1 VTVNSWIARHRLLV
15 VVLVIVVGGLVVL
28 RGYTWQFQRSCAD
41 AHPPEQFVSVDGIR
55 LHYVERGAGPPVVLL
70 HGDGGSTLDFTM
82 SPLVELLAERYRVI
96 AIDRPGHGHSDPA
109 ATPGSLREQAT
120 LVRGAVLSLEE
131 EEPVLVGHS
140 RGASVVAAIL
150 DRYPEAVA
158 AAVSVGGDM
167 LGETDPGEYGAYRPG
182 SLPVVGSLLVGTVYA
197 PAVRA
202 NDYAL
207 LRDGL
212 DRAFAPEGPAPDDY
226 VEAYGCQWVRP
237 SNIRA
242 TYRLAEDVN
251 RVMPEIRGRFGQL
264 ETPVVIVH
272 GDADGNVDPA
282 DARRLHEAIDGSV
295 LRLLPGVGHEPQF
308 TQPEA
313 VADAIDLAADEAP

>member
-1 VTVNSWIARHRLLV
+1 MTVSSWIVRHRLLA
-15 VVLVIVVGGLVVL
+15 VVLAVVVGGLVAL
-28 RGYTWQFQRSCAD
+28 HGYTWQFQRSCAE
-41 AHPPEQFVSVDGIR
+41 AHPPERFVGVDGVQ
-55 LHYVERGAGPPVVLL
+55 LHYVERGEGPSVVLL

-82 SPLVELLAERYRVI
+82 SPLVDLLAERYRVI
-96 AIDRPGHGHSDPA
+96 VIDRPGHGHSDPGN
-109 ATPGSLREQAT
+109 TPGSLREQAA
-120 LVRGAVLSLEE
+120 LVRAALQTLGI

-140 RGASVVAAIL
+140 RGASVVAAVL
-150 DRYPEAVA
+150 DRYPAEVA
-158 AAVSVGGDM
+158 AAVSLGGDM
-167 LGETDPGEYGAYRPG
+167 LGEPDPGEYGAYRPG
-182 SLPVVGSLLVGTVYA
+182 ALPVVGPLLAGTVYA

-237 SNIRA
+237 ASIRA
-242 TYRLAEDVN
+242 TYRLMQDVD
-251 RVMPEIRGRFGQL
+251 RVMPEVRGRYDAL

-272 GDADGNVDPA
+272 GDTDGNVDAA
-282 DARRLHEAIDGSV
+282 DARRLHEMLDGSV

-313 VADAIDLAADEAP
+313 VADAIDLAADRAR